1 MDAIINTG
9 AVVEHDV
16 TVGHFVHLSP
26 RSAMG
31 GAARIGA
38 YAHLGIGATILS
50 GIFVGDD
57 SIIGGGACTVR
68 DVPPR
73 VIAYGVPARVARAR

>member
-57 SIIGGGACTVR
+57 SIIGGGACMVR